1 MKMDTAMH
9 LEVKTNF
16 ITPSPCGEG
25 FTGRIAVYLRG
36 RNHNSFPLYLGG
48 RKL

>member
-1 MKMDTAMH
+1 MGMDIATCMY

-25 FTGRIAVYLRG
+25 FTGKDSCA
-36 RNHNSFPLYLGG
+36 FKKKKP
-48 RKL
+48 